1 MQQESDNVLLGVGE
15 DGRGGVWGISGNC
28 GVADSGEAEV
38 GEAEGDD
45 DFGWTF
51 GVAQKGL
58 L

>member
-1 MQQESDNVLLGVGE
+1 MVQQESDNVLLGVGE

-45 DFGWTF
+45 DFG
-51 GVAQKGL
+51 
-58 L
+58 